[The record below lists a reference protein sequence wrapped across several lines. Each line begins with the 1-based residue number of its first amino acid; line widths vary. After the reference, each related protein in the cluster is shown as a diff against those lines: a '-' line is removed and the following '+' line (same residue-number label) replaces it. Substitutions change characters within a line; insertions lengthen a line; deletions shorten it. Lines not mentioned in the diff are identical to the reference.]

1 MCSAIEG
8 GLDRVAKRS
17 ARPLASTLFVYSV
30 ADARNWELLGT
41 ISRGLSGGI
50 TCKPDSL
57 SGFLYRP
64 RAMGL
69 DPMMFLDG
77 WSNGYISITHR
88 QRAGPPRAR
97 LADDLGPP
105 Q

>member
-1 MCSAIEG
+1 MWSAIES

-30 ADARNWELLGT
+30 ADASNWEFLGT
-41 ISRGLSGGI
+41 ISKGLSGGI
-50 TCKPDSL
+50 TCDPDSL
-57 SGFLYRP
+57 SAFLNRH

-77 WSNGYISITHR
+77 WSNGYISITR
-88 QRAGPPRAR
+88 RKRA
-97 LADDLGPP
+97 
-105 Q
+105 